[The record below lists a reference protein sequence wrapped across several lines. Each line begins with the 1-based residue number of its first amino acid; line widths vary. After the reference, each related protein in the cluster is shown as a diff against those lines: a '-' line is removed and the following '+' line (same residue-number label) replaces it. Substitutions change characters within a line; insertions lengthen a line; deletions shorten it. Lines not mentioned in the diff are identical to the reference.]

1 MWNTE
6 SEAENDSEA
15 ELQFELGFVEL
26 KLGSDLAESLAST
39 EHVFQIETLVELGFE
54 TEPLTED
61 GNEPGP
67 EPGFEAGS
75 WTGDGFETGFVFV
88 ALGRGA

>member
-15 ELQFELGFVEL
+15 ELQIELGFVEL
-26 KLGSDLAESLAST
+26 KLGSDLAEPLAST
-39 EHVFQIETLVELGFE
+39 EHAFEIETLIELGFE

-61 GNEPGP
+61 G
-67 EPGFEAGS
+67 
-75 WTGDGFETGFVFV
+75 
-88 ALGRGA
+88 